1 MYLKSSIEDYLKAL
15 SSEEPV
21 PGGGGTSALV
31 AALGIGLMIMVARI
45 SLKKQEGE
53 KKENLN
59 KVIET
64 LERMHQN
71 ASDVVDLD
79 PKVYEDVI
87 ASYSEA
93 KKIADPEKAQQ
104 KIETALKNS

>member
-1 MYLKSSIEDYLKAL
+1 MFLNRSIKNYLDEL
-15 SSEEPV
+15 SSDTPI

-31 AALGIGLMIMVARI
+31 AALGISLMLMVARI

-71 ASDVVDLD
+71 TSDVVDLD